1 LALLAKPLAPKC
13 LGASFLG
20 EKIMSLLNFY
30 SLLIASIV
38 VGVVAIFAGFKSE
51 SAQEE
56 RDEKR
61 IELLGKLFFA
71 MKANP

>member
-1 LALLAKPLAPKC
+1 MTLLD
-13 LGASFLG
+13 
-20 EKIMSLLNFY
+20 FY
-30 SLLIASIV
+30 SLLIASVV
-38 VGVVAIFAGFKSE
+38 VGIVAIYAGFKNE
-51 SAQEE
+51 FKQEE

>member
-1 LALLAKPLAPKC
+1 MTLLD
-13 LGASFLG
+13 
-20 EKIMSLLNFY
+20 FY

-38 VGVVAIFAGFKSE
+38 VGLVAIFAGFKSE

-61 IELLGKLFFA
+61 VELLGKLFFA